1 MFTDQKDHIEWRIQK
16 GDLFFVLTIATVIC
30 KKYPFLDINMRLKI
44 RHTLC

>member
-30 KKYPFLDINMRLKI
+30 TKI
-44 RHTLC
+44 PVFRYKHDNKN